1 MYSLVSLLLLYYFV
15 VVVWMFGVPH
25 NVIFHPHHQTSPS
38 SSAWLCKR
46 FVCCAPN
53 PVVMS
58 IYYISLSVSECV
70 SIYYMSVCN
79 GICGEACSVRGHLLL
94 NMHHRLKKKWCTLQ
108 LMLWTT
114 RFQVRTHRICTIAP
128 AAPAAMAGAHDDSN
142 LFMIYARTLRF
153 TQPNVRYNS
162 IIQLLRKTHIADR
175 HST

>member
-94 NMHHRLKKKWCTLQ
+94 NMHHRLKKKS
-108 LMLWTT
+108 
-114 RFQVRTHRICTIAP
+114 
-128 AAPAAMAGAHDDSN
+128 GAHYSWCCEQRVSKFARIAYVQSHQQHQQPWQGPMTIPTYSW
-142 LFMIYARTLRF
+142 FMHEHCVLRSLMYG
-153 TQPNVRYNS
+153 T
-162 IIQLLRKTHIADR
+162 IQLFNFYAKRT
-175 HST
+175 

>member
-1 MYSLVSLLLLYYFV
+1 MPLDKTVNGFCTGELYYVEDNLFSYEATETFLLNWVLMEMLPFFVYSLVSLLLLYYFV

-94 NMHHRLKKKWCTLQ
+94 NMHHRLKKKS
-108 LMLWTT
+108 
-114 RFQVRTHRICTIAP
+114 
-128 AAPAAMAGAHDDSN
+128 GAHYSWCCEQRVSK
-142 LFMIYARTLRF
+142 FAR
-153 TQPNVRYNS
+153 
-162 IIQLLRKTHIADR
+162 IAYVQ
-175 HST
+175 